1 MYFLIIVG
9 TNKGGRGN
17 CVFVRRVLYW
27 KWPQNIAIMR
37 IFKKDSSIP
46 KIPFPIS
53 KSEVRTCQ
61 KSCWIGDGKDD
72 RHNQRT
78 NVYMSSVFITAHKSK
93 GFPIFW
99 NQKIPRQ
106 KCAVPSSAN
115 LTECFLL
122 KRYYWKGLKT
132 HNGQL
137 QHLGVSK

>member
-9 TNKGGRGN
+9 TNKGVRGN

-46 KIPFPIS
+46 KILFPIS

-61 KSCWIGDGKDD
+61 KSCCIGDGKDD

-78 NVYMSSVFITAHKSK
+78 NVYMCPPCSLQLTNLRVSQSFEIRKSHAKNAPCQVLQIWLSAFCSRGITGK
-93 GFPIFW
+93 
-99 NQKIPRQ
+99 
-106 KCAVPSSAN
+106 V
-115 LTECFLL
+115 
-122 KRYYWKGLKT
+122 
-132 HNGQL
+132 
-137 QHLGVSK
+137 